1 MTGETSVEGKMNDT
15 NRILLVDD
23 EEANRDMLSR
33 RLQRSGFAV
42 DVAPDGE
49 SALARVR
56 DGGIDLVLLD
66 SMMPG
71 LTGVDVLK
79 RLRAVHTADQLPVIM
94 VTALSDSSNVVEALN
109 LGANDYVT
117 KPVDFPI
124 ALARI
129 HSQLA
134 RKAAEKA
141 LRQSEERYALAARGS
156 NDGLWDWDL
165 VAHRVY
171 YSDRWRA
178 ILGYG
183 PDEFSSAEEEWFS
196 RVHPDELPLWRRDLE
211 SHWAAASPGTLESE
225 FRMLHRLGSYRWVRC
240 CGAVVRDAEGKPVRM
255 AGSLADITEAKVF
268 DGLTGLANRLLFQE
282 HLEQALCDYRRG
294 PQGLFAVLFLDLD
307 HFKLINDS
315 LGHAF
320 GDQLL
325 IAVAERLGG
334 CVRMG
339 RSPCRSHP
347 RDLVARFG
355 GDEFAV
361 LLTGLED
368 VPEAQG
374 IAARISDQFL
384 SPFELSSRSVSC
396 TVSIGIAL
404 ASPAYQAASEIIR
417 DADTAMYSAKAAGR
431 ARCTLFH
438 EDMRAH
444 LLKRIEMESD
454 LRQAI
459 QRNEIAVY
467 YQAKVR
473 LADEKICG
481 FEALAR
487 WKHPKHGSIPPAEF
501 IPIAEDMGVIH
512 ELGMS
517 VLRQACAQMRR
528 WQLEYPSIP
537 PLEVSVNLSPLQ
549 FRQPG
554 LVEQITQVVKES
566 GIAESTLQ
574 LEITESVLLD
584 DRLGAVDMLV
594 RLKQAGIGLKIDDFG
609 TGYSSLSRLT
619 GLPFDSLKIDRSFV
633 AQLNGQGS
641 NLEFV
646 DSIVGMAR
654 ALGMEVVA
662 EGVEEGSQ
670 ALALKNLG
678 CRFAQ
683 GFYFSKPVSSY
694 EADKLIARQAET
706 DQGESEPVAG
716 PDQSHL

>member
-1 MTGETSVEGKMNDT
+1 MNDT

-42 DVAPDGE
+42 DVAADGE

-79 RLRAVHTADQLPVIM
+79 LLRAVHTADQLPVIM
-94 VTALSDSSNVVEALN
+94 VTALSESSKVVEALN

-141 LRQSEERYALAARGS
+141 LRNSEERYALAARGS

-165 VAHRVY
+165 VTHRVF
-171 YSDRWRA
+171 YSDRWKA

-183 PDEFSSAEEEWFS
+183 PDEISCTEEDWFS

-211 SHWAAASPGTLESE
+211 SHWAAASPETLESE

-240 CGAVVRDAEGKPVRM
+240 RGAVVRDPEGKPVRM

-282 HLEQALCDYRRG
+282 HLEQALCDYRRD
-294 PQGLFAVLFLDLD
+294 PNAWFAVLFLDLD

-315 LGHAF
+315 LGHAA

-325 IAVAERLGG
+325 IAAAERLNG
-334 CVRMG
+334 CTRIG
-339 RSPCRSHP
+339 TSPSRSNP

-355 GDEFAV
+355 GDEFTM
-361 LLTGLED
+361 LLTGLTD
-368 VPEAQG
+368 IKHVQG
-374 IAARISDQFL
+374 IAARIGDQFRQ
-384 SPFELSSRSVSC
+384 PFEVSGRPVSC
-396 TVSIGIAL
+396 TVSVGIAL
-404 ASPAYQAASEIIR
+404 SSPAYQTVSEIIR
-417 DADTAMYSAKAAGR
+417 DADTAMYSAKTAGR
-431 ARCTLFH
+431 SRCALFN

-444 LLKRIEMESD
+444 LLKRIEMEND

-467 YQAKVR
+467 YQTKVR
-473 LADEKICG
+473 LSDERICG

-487 WKHPKHGSIPPAEF
+487 WKHDKHGSIPPSEF

-528 WQLEYPSIP
+528 WQIEYPFIP

-549 FRQPG
+549 FRQPD
-554 LVEQITQVVKES
+554 LVEQIIQVVKES
-566 GIAESTLQ
+566 GISESTLQ

-633 AQLNGQGS
+633 AQLSGRDS
-641 NLEFV
+641 NLEFI

-662 EGVEEGSQ
+662 EGVEEGGQVS
-670 ALALKNLG
+670 ALKTLG

-683 GFYFSKPVSSY
+683 GFYFSKPVSSE
-694 EADKLIARQAET
+694 EADKLIARQADSDRLE
-706 DQGESEPVAG
+706 GEPVAQL
-716 PDQSHL
+716 DQPYR